1 MMPQTSLKA
10 RIQAGCSCY
19 GLAVV
24 LPCPC
29 VIELA
34 ALAGYDFVRIDCEH
48 ALMSPAELRLM
59 LQTAR
64 LRGIPCQVRVPD
76 LSSIT
81 PLLGQE
87 PAGIMLPH
95 TESAYDARCLADACR
110 FSPTGRRGM
119 DGNTRRIRCEGISRE
134 AYMAA
139 CDETLNLIIQMESRP
154 ALTHIDEIL
163 SVPGIDMVAT
173 GRADLSQ
180 ELGVP
185 GQKNHPTVVDAE
197 NFIIRKALEHG
208 KIPTITAGSPQR
220 IQELQ
225 QMGVRCFIIGKDEDL
240 LDQGIRA
247 RIRRS
252 IETS

>member
-1 MMPQTSLKA
+1 MSPQTSLKA
-10 RIQAGCSCY
+10 RIQAGHSCY

-24 LPCPC
+24 LPCPSS
-29 VIELA
+29 IELA

-48 ALMSPAELRLM
+48 SLMSPAEVRLL

-95 TESAYDARCLADACR
+95 TESAYDARCLTDACR

-119 DGNTRRIRCEGISRE
+119 DGNTRRMRCEGMSRG

-139 CDETLNLIIQMESRP
+139 SEEELNLIVQLESRP
-154 ALTHIDEIL
+154 ALEHIDEIL

-185 GQKNHPTVVDAE
+185 GQKDHPEVTEAE

-208 KIPTITAGSPQR
+208 KLPTITAGSPQR
-220 IQELQ
+220 IRELQ
-225 QMGVRCFIIGKDEDL
+225 QLGVRCFIIGKDEDL
-240 LDQGIRA
+240 LDKGIRA
-247 RIRRS
+247 RIQRC
-252 IETS
+252 TDA